1 MPLGCRWDA
10 AGIDDLYL
18 QTGLK
23 KTQLLNVNK
32 SLSSKGSGLQEG
44 RTRRFEEVQW
54 SGRNTSIKFEQ
65 IVFSDVYRIKRK
77 T

>member
-1 MPLGCRWDA
+1 MTRWWDA

-18 QTGLK
+18 Q
-23 KTQLLNVNK
+23 TQLLNVNK